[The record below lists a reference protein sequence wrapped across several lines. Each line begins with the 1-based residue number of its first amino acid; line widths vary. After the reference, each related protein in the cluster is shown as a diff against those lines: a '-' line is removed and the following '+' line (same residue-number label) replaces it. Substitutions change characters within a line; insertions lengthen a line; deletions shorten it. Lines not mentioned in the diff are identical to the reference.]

1 MVNLLSYNYDRQL
14 TVLHSLYSTLCS
26 AEITFKTDPKNTDY
40 AAEHGASR
48 NFEPWR
54 DEAAE
59 EEVDRLAR
67 LEEEENNPMKALE
80 NRTTD
85 SKREMD
91 ILDALQDIRARN
103 ARNER
108 MGKLDAGEIVER
120 LVDKDDEEDREETEE
135 ERRRREEEEEDD
147 RLVREVF
154 SKVAVPSRPG
164 PSGTSTTE
172 GENTDKTEEPRMV
185 TLKRKALD
193 LEEKSLDSL
202 LPESTRSLV
211 ESKINSAS
219 SSTAAKTA
227 GAGPTMKKKKLNA
240 LGIKVVPKKVA
251 VK

>member
-1 MVNLLSYNYDRQL
+1 MVIFLSYNCDWQL
-14 TVLHSLYSTLCS
+14 IVLRSSYSTLCS

-108 MGKLDAGEIVER
+108 MGKMDAGDIVER
-120 LVDKDDEEDREETEE
+120 LADRDEEEGREETEE

-154 SKVAVPSRPG
+154 SKVAVPSQPG
-164 PSGTSTTE
+164 PSGSSTTG
-172 GENTDKTEEPRMV
+172 GESTGKTEEPRMV

-211 ESKINSAS
+211 ESKINGAA
-219 SSTAAKTA
+219 SSTAKTA
-227 GAGPTMKKKKLNA
+227 AAGPTMKKKKLNA
-240 LGIKVVPKKVA
+240 LGIKVVPKKAA